1 MGAPDFFFAYNATF
15 RHIREQYGE
24 EALRQY
30 WLQMGREHFAHVTR
44 AMRERG
50 LDALREHWEAMFAE
64 EPGAQVSMALV
75 DGELELRVQA
85 CPAWRHL
92 KASGREVDESYCD
105 HCLWVSRGMCEPAG
119 VQVTVQGKEGACVQR
134 FRRAAGHEPTG

>member
-50 LDALREHWEAMFAE
+50 LEALREHWETMFAE
-64 EPGAQVSMALV
+64 EPGARVSMTLV
-75 DGELELRVQA
+75 DGELELRVQV

-92 KASGREVDESYCD
+92 KASGREVDESFCD

-134 FRRAAGHEPTG
+134 FRRAAGHEPGS